1 MENSGYNKTIHK
13 FVGGKQTVKNQ
24 IWYPKVYLFT
34 TLYGGSSQPLKTE
47 ETDDLS
53 SVSISVIGYLKFR
66 AEKILF

>member
-34 TLYGGSSQPLKTE
+34 TLYGGSS
-47 ETDDLS
+47 
-53 SVSISVIGYLKFR
+53 
-66 AEKILF
+66 